1 MSIAA
6 SVALIVI
13 GAILRFAVSYQP
25 QYIDLPTVGL
35 ILMIG
40 GAVGG
45 IASVCLGIMRRR
57 RRAGDQVYEKRRYEE
72 PHPWA

>member
-1 MSIAA
+1 VSIAA

-25 QYIDLPTVGL
+25 KYIDLTTVGL

-40 GAVGG
+40 GAAGG
-45 IASVCLGIMRRR
+45 IASICLGIMRRR
-57 RRAGDQVYEKRRYEE
+57 RRAEAQVYEERRYEE
-72 PHPWA
+72 PRPWA

>member
-6 SVALIVI
+6 SVALIVM

-25 QYIDLPTVGL
+25 KYIDLPTVGL

-45 IASVCLGIMRRR
+45 IASVCLTIMRRR
-57 RRAGDQVYEKRRYEE
+57 RRAEAQGYEE
-72 PHPWA
+72 RQYPEPRPWA